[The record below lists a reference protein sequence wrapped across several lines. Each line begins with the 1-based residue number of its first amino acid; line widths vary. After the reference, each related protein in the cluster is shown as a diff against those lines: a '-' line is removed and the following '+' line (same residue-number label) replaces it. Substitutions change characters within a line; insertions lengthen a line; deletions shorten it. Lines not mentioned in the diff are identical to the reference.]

1 MQGRLQKNSFLP
13 LYMSDALQK
22 TCFGKALNSL
32 KLNKTGGVQVQL
44 TVTEKREFLE
54 RIRTLVMQD
63 VIQKEDRDE
72 INLLCI
78 AACEREIAKLS
89 KEGDDE

>member
-1 MQGRLQKNSFLP
+1 M
-13 LYMSDALQK
+13 A
-22 TCFGKALNSL
+22 
-32 KLNKTGGVQVQL
+32 
-44 TVTEKREFLE
+44 EKRDFLG

-78 AACEREIAKLS
+78 AACEREIAKQS
-89 KEGDDE
+89 KEGADA